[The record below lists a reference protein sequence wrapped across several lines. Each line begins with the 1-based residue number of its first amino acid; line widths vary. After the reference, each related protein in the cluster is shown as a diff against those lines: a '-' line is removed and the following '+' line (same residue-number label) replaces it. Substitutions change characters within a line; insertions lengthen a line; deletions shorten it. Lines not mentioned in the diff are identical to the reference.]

1 MNELN
6 YIYFSKQSNSSYS
19 RSIAYKAI
27 RDYTS
32 KVTPQYISEDAYKL
46 LGCKPTSYTDM
57 KRNSNSSKC
66 IWEHTMPVNT
76 IFKNIIDHDMNL
88 NEIKSYL
95 DSTIISI
102 VTVEEDSELTN
113 NGFRDYRENWIDA
126 YTESNIKLIPYNH
139 DSEFYKKFYDKY
151 FIDNSQKFIDDSI
164 VGCVLGSI
172 DFIKIGKPSKYN
184 TITSPQLKL
193 IFERY
198 TELTN
203 KYTGVTPFQFT
214 QEVKLDYP
222 MKRNAEN
229 RYFDNIYFDLTD
241 SVDIDDYINCFRDET
256 LEKLI

>member
-19 RSIAYKAI
+19 RSVAYKAI

-46 LGCKPTSYTDM
+46 LGGKPTSYNDM
-57 KRNSNSSKC
+57 KRNSNSSQC
-66 IWEHTMPVNT
+66 IWEHTIPVNT

-102 VTVEEDSELTN
+102 VTVEEDSKLTN
-113 NGFRDYRENWIDA
+113 NGFRDYRENWLEA
-126 YTESNIKLIPYNH
+126 YTESNIKLISYKH

-151 FIDNSQKFIDDSI
+151 FIDNSRKFMDDSM
-164 VGCVLGSI
+164 VGCVLGSL

-184 TITSPQLKL
+184 AITSPQLKL

-198 TELTN
+198 TEITN

-241 SVDIDDYINCFRDET
+241 SINIDDYLSCFRDET
-256 LEKLI
+256 LETLI